1 MRRFAKLPVLVL
13 AGMLAC
19 CAVLFAVGCGGG
31 EGGSGS
37 GGGAGNSPSAPSSSP
52 MPAGPQKPGTSDAPD
67 TPTPS
72 VSDPKDGTWQLAYAT
87 DASGYAY
94 SLTAAELAQVTLA
107 VDGSAGTFTYM
118 GEAPFTGTFQRWPE
132 DDGKYTA
139 EAWTG
144 EVYRLRQEGSFWE
157 LVFATPKDGSEPFWY
172 VEVGPNGDQD
182 CLYLTRA
189 GSAEAKDGA
198 WHLVMATDAN
208 GGLYDLTQVGADSV
222 RLVVSGTMA
231 TFFYFDEDPFNGTL
245 VRWPDDDA
253 KYSSEAFTGECY
265 RLRQPQS
272 HWELAFI
279 TPKDGSAPF
288 WYLEVGQTG
297 QQDCLYLGS
306 IG

>member
-1 MRRFAKLPVLVL
+1 MKERFAKMLVL
-13 AGMLAC
+13 TLAGVFAA
-19 CAVLFAVGCGGG
+19 CAVLLAAGCGGG
-31 EGGSGS
+31 DGGSDD
-37 GGGAGNSPSAPSSSP
+37 GNAPSAPTSSP
-52 MPAGPQKPGTSDAPD
+52 TPVGPQTPQTPDAPD
-67 TPTPS
+67 APTPS
-72 VSDPKDGTWQLAYAT
+72 APDPKDGTWQLAYAT

-94 SLTAAELAQVTLA
+94 SLTSSELAQVTLV
-107 VDGSAGTFTYM
+107 VDGSAGTFTPS
-118 GEAPFTGTFQRWPE
+118 GQAPFTGTFQRWPE
-132 DDGKYTA
+132 DDGAYTA

-144 EVYRLRQEGSFWE
+144 EVYRLRQEGIFWE

-182 CLYLTRA
+182 CWYLTRE
-189 GSAEAKDGA
+189 GSAESKDGA
-198 WHLVMATDAN
+198 WRLIMATDAA
-208 GGLYDLTQVGADSV
+208 GGIYDLTQVGQDAV

-253 KYSSEAFTGECY
+253 KYSSDGFTGECY

-288 WYLEVGQTG
+288 WYLEVGPTG